1 MIRKNKKFIDPRYFM
16 DEKMELGKQPQQ
28 IIKEE
33 LAEAHGGAKG
43 PFPGRYGDAH
53 KKSDMG
59 PPQMDIENAPDLDM
73 DSPQVDIENA
83 LDLLQNA
90 GPGTTFQVIEALHAA
105 IKKLERQEEEPRDP
119 YADESP
125 YDAGY

>member
-16 DEKMELGKQPQQ
+16 DEKMELDKQPQQ

-53 KKSDMG
+53 KKSDMD
-59 PPQMDIENAPDLDM
+59 P
-73 DSPQVDIENA
+73 PQVDIENA
-83 LDLLQNA
+83 LDLLKNA
-90 GPGTTFQVIEALHAA
+90 GPGTTFQVIEALQAA
-105 IKKLERQEEEPRDP
+105 IEKLGRQEEPRDP